1 MSGGKGM
8 RCVVYMGGVYM
19 GGVYMGGVYMGVCVH
34 EGKMRV

>member
-19 GGVYMGGVYMGVCVH
+19 GVVYMGGGYMGLCVH
-34 EGKMRV
+34 EERMRV

>member
-19 GGVYMGGVYMGVCVH
+19 GLCVH
-34 EGKMRV
+34 EERMRV